1 MALTRYLSDRSISA
15 SYAYVGLAP
24 PGDVGSWQRECKVIL
39 IHHISKH
46 GFLHI
51 INKNISIFYYFI
63 KKENANS
70 TMNVIIKYLQNWH
83 AN

>member
-1 MALTRYLSDRSISA
+1 MALTRYLSDQYISA

-51 INKNISIFYYFI
+51 TRISVYSII
-63 KKENANS
+63 LLKKK
-70 TMNVIIKYLQNWH
+70 MLIVPRMLL
-83 AN
+83 

>member
-1 MALTRYLSDRSISA
+1 MALTRYLSDQYISA

-39 IHHISKH
+39 SHHISKH

-51 INKNISIFYYFI
+51 TKISVYSII
-63 KKENANS
+63 LLKKK
-70 TMNVIIKYLQNWH
+70 MLIVPRMLL
-83 AN
+83 